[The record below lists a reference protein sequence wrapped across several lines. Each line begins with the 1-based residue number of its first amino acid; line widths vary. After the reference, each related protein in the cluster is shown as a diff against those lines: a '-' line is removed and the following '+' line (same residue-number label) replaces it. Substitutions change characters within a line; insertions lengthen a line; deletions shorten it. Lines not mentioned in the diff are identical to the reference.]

1 MEKLNVFIVDN
12 NDTDIRM
19 RLKHAVMSTNEFDT
33 CLHAATIRDALSR
46 IEAGDRS
53 IDIIFIS
60 YHFTR
65 EQIAEFASMARELTN
80 AQESSLVMLLPS
92 GSAQN
97 SSLAEIMQAGVDGF
111 LLEPYSSDDLVKIT
125 RLASRVSKDKATTRE
140 FVNIKFLVKDQIRL
154 LDAVCCLHRGDLDTS
169 QTFDKFRKLCLQV
182 RDLQP
187 ESYKNYLS
195 VLIDACERSMVPVQ
209 IPRNP
214 YSGKS
219 ERTKRKVDQMLI
231 SRLESPKPKL
241 DPKKEVLVDGK
252 VLKLP
257 PVPK

>member
-1 MEKLNVFIVDN
+1 
-12 NDTDIRM
+12 
-19 RLKHAVMSTNEFDT
+19 
-33 CLHAATIRDALSR
+33 
-46 IEAGDRS
+46 
-53 IDIIFIS
+53 
-60 YHFTR
+60 
-65 EQIAEFASMARELTN
+65 
-80 AQESSLVMLLPS
+80 MLLPS
-92 GSAQN
+92 GSAQD
-97 SSLAEIMQAGVDGF
+97 SSLAEIMQSGVDGF

-125 RLASRVSKDKATTRE
+125 RLASRVSKDNTTTRE

-154 LDAVCCLHRGDLDTS
+154 LDAIYCLHRGNIDTS

-182 RDLQP
+182 KDLQP

-195 VLIDACERSMVPVQ
+195 VLIDACERSMVPVE

-219 ERTKRKVDQMLI
+219 ERTKKKVDQMLI